1 MIARFGREGVD
12 LALDTREYV
21 FIALGLSY
29 LLDGI
34 SIADH
39 DFQNILGMNRADA
52 EKLRD
57 AMGADEATAR
67 TSGTH
72 WNTAPRE

>member
-1 MIARFGREGVD
+1 VIARFGREGVD
-12 LALDTREYV
+12 LALDKREYI
-21 FIALGLSY
+21 FIALALSY

-57 AMGADEATAR
+57 ALDTAEATAR
-67 TSGTH
+67 TAGTH
-72 WNTAPRE
+72 WNPAPRE